1 MNHTQNTRTRRAL
14 LLAVLVT
21 GSAHLALSKPARAL
35 VVYDP
40 ANHAENLIQTAQ
52 ALYAEIQRD
61 IANRA
66 VSYTAFTNELNLLP
80 LDPMAQAAL
89 QPNLSTLDDAVI
101 GLRQVQQT
109 ASGMTR
115 LFDQLRNQ
123 SAAVQN
129 GGDIAAMLRTIDT
142 IGSTLNRDVANISSA
157 MTSMTAADAQ
167 LSAILTRSAMSVG
180 AMQAQQINHH
190 LQAMQVRE
198 SMHRRQLQAI
208 AMQRAAVNEEL
219 EKARA
224 AATREEARR
233 QFHAL
238 ATMGKRVN

>member
-1 MNHTQNTRTRRAL
+1 MTHHSRSLSRRAL
-14 LLAVLVT
+14 LLATLAA
-21 GSAHLALSKPARAL
+21 GSACLVPPRSSSAF

-61 IANRA
+61 IANQA
-66 VSYTAFTNELNLLP
+66 VSYTAFANQLNLLP
-80 LDPMAQAAL
+80 LDPVAQAAL
-89 QPNLSTLDDAVI
+89 RPNLSTLDEAVL

-109 ASGMTR
+109 TSGMAG

-123 SAAVQN
+123 SVAVQN
-129 GGDIAAMLRTIDT
+129 GGDIRQMLRTIDAIAT
-142 IGSTLNRDVANISSA
+142 TLNRDVANISSA

-167 LSAILTRSAMSVG
+167 LSAILAQSATTVG

-208 AMQRAAVNEEL
+208 SMQRAAVSEEL

-233 QFHAL
+233 QFEAL
-238 ATMGKRVN
+238 ANMGKRVN